1 MRFIVKPH
9 FFYLFFIYLLITMSE
24 LKARIIEDMKTAMK
38 AKNKGALKAV
48 RMILGAVKQREV
60 DERIE
65 LDDTQVLVVIQKM
78 VKQRK
83 DSISQ
88 FKDAGR
94 DDLVDVEEAELVIIN
109 NYMPEQLSEAE
120 ISIAVDKAI
129 ADSGASSMQDMG
141 KLMGVLKS
149 LLDGKADMGTVSTL
163 IRSKFS

>member
-1 MRFIVKPH
+1 
-9 FFYLFFIYLLITMSE
+9 MSE
-24 LKARIIEDMKTAMK
+24 LKARITNDMKLAMK
-38 AKNKGALKAV
+38 AKDKAALKAV
-48 RMILGAVKQREV
+48 RMIIGAIKQREV

-65 LDDTQVLVVIQKM
+65 LDDTQVLAVIQKM

-94 DDLVDVEEAELVIIN
+94 TDLVDVEEAELTVIN

-120 ISIAVDKAI
+120 VSSAVDKAI

-141 KLMGVLKS
+141 KLMGLLKPQ
-149 LLDGKADMGTVSTL
+149 LDGKADMGIVSSL
-163 IRSKFS
+163 IRSKLS